1 MLMTVKQRALK
12 ELSLCLSVH
21 DPNSGATAYGCAL
34 GPVEG
39 LGRALFIDATRFSSR
54 GCRIRKQ

>member
-12 ELSLCLSVH
+12 ELSLCLSVR

-39 LGRALFIDATRFSSR
+39 LGRALFIDATRFSS
-54 GCRIRKQ
+54 

>member
-1 MLMTVKQRALK
+1 MTVKQRALK
-12 ELSLCLSVH
+12 ELSLCISVR

-34 GPVEG
+34 GSVEG
-39 LGRALFIDATRFSSR
+39 LGRALFIDATRVRSR